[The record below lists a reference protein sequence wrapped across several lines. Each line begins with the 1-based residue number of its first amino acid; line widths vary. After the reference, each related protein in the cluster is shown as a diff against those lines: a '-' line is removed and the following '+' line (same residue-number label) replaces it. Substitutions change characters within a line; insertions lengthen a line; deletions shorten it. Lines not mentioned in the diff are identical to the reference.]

1 MKPTSRACESARIS
15 RRGWIRDIRK
25 VLASTA
31 AMAILAVLQGCA
43 TNPNPYKASEYLILF
58 EQARKLGV
66 VPGPRPEAPAVRRV
80 PPGENESS
88 GDECS

>member
-1 MKPTSRACESARIS
+1 MKSKPRVCENALIS
-15 RRGWIRDIRK
+15 RRVWARDMRK

-66 VPGPRPEAPAVRRV
+66 VPGPRPEVPAVRRV
-80 PPGENESS
+80 PPGENESA